1 MKICLMTC
9 IALAFALVASFG
21 DSRRVD
27 ADDVRVFRA
36 GAATADITPSLGL
49 PIVGNWDSPPATA
62 IHDPL
67 HVRCIV
73 LDDGDTRV
81 GFAICDNVG
90 IPREVFD
97 LARKLIDARN
107 LVPSQNVLMA
117 ATHTHSGVSARNTR
131 YVDGEVVLDNYQT
144 LVAKR
149 IAEGIA
155 ESVKRLEPARIGW
168 GGVDE
173 ASELN
178 NRRWYVNDPSL
189 LRNPFGGVDK
199 VRMNPPAGSSSLIR
213 PAGPIDPEV
222 SFVSIQKADGKPL
235 ALLANYSLHYVGGVP
250 VGDVSADYFAV
261 FAKKI
266 AEKLGADESF
276 VGIMSNG
283 TSGDVNNI
291 RFTEKAPRM
300 EPYEKINQVAEL
312 IASRVVEANHAIDFR
327 ESVVLGAASE
337 DLTLGMRKPD
347 EAVLSHFAQSET
359 RSKAERH
366 PHELTYAERV
376 NALAEGPDTS
386 TILLQV
392 LRVGDLGIAAI
403 PFEVFTETG
412 LELKARRPL
421 KDSFTIELANGSY
434 GYLPTPAQ
442 HELGGYETWMGTNK
456 VQLDA
461 SEKISDVLLRLMND
475 LNKQVE

>member
-1 MKICLMTC
+1 M
-9 IALAFALVASFG
+9 
-21 DSRRVD
+21 
-27 ADDVRVFRA
+27 
-36 GAATADITPSLGL
+36 
-49 PIVGNWDSPPATA
+49 
-62 IHDPL
+62 
-67 HVRCIV
+67 
-73 LDDGDTRV
+73 
-81 GFAICDNVG
+81 
-90 IPREVFD
+90 
-97 LARKLIDARN
+97 
-107 LVPSQNVLMA
+107 PSQNVLMS

-131 YVDGEVVLDNYQT
+131 YVDGEAVLDNYQT

-189 LRNPFGGVDK
+189 LTNPFGGVDQ
-199 VRMNPPAGSSSLIR
+199 VRMNPPAGSSALIR

-222 SFVSIQKADGKPL
+222 SFISIQKADGKPL

-250 VGDVSADYFAV
+250 VGDVSADYFAA
-261 FAKKI
+261 FAAKV
-266 AEKLGADESF
+266 ADKLGADESF

-300 EPYEKINQVAEL
+300 ESYEKINQVAEL
-312 IASRVVEANHAIDFR
+312 IASRVAEANSTIDFR
-327 ESVVLGAASE
+327 DSVTLGAASE
-337 DLTLGMRKPD
+337 DLTLRMRKPD
-347 EAVLSHFAQSET
+347 DAMMSYFAKTESRSE
-359 RSKAERH
+359 KERH
-366 PHELTYAERV
+366 RHEQTYAERV
-376 NALAEGPDTS
+376 KSLAEGPDTS

-392 LRVGDLGIAAI
+392 LRLGELGIAAI

-412 LELKARRPL
+412 LDLKARSPFA
-421 KDSFTIELANGSY
+421 DSFTIELASGSY

-461 SEKISDVLLRLMND
+461 SEKITEVLLRLMNG
-475 LNKQVE
+475 LNKQAE